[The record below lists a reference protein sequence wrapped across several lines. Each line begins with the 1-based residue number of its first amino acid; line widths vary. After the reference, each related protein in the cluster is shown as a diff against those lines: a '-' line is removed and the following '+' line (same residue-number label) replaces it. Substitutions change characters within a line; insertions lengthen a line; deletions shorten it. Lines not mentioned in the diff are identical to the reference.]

1 MKVSV
6 SNMDVVKVSQ
16 KAKLNQMAAL
26 IQECRNSGM
35 SVRDWCKENNFSE
48 PSYYYWLKK
57 IRTHIIETSEVN
69 QVSVISETSP
79 FVPVELNSQPPKVD
93 ESKIIII
100 KGDIH
105 IELPDTIN
113 EELLINIARSLLC

>member
-1 MKVSV
+1 
-6 SNMDVVKVSQ
+6 MDVVKVSQ
-16 KAKLNQMAAL
+16 NAKMNQMAAL

-57 IRTHIIETSEVN
+57 IRTHIIENSEVE
-69 QVSVISETSP
+69 QVPAISEKSP
-79 FVPVELNSQPPKVD
+79 FVPVELNPPLSKVNV
-93 ESKIIII
+93 SKIIII